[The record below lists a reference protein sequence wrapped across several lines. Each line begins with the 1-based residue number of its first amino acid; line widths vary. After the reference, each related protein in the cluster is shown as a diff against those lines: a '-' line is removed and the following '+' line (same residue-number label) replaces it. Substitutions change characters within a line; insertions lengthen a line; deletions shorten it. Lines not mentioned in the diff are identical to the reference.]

1 MKKPSVARRLRRT
14 GDMGLAGD
22 SLETVVC
29 SKCGQ
34 RFAIHS
40 ESELQQAGL
49 AERQAAWVSEQLVW
63 DHIQERKHHGTMK
76 LPELLQEEPASNSV
90 LY

>member
-1 MKKPSVARRLRRT
+1 
-14 GDMGLAGD
+14 MGLAGD

-29 SKCGQ
+29 GKCGQ

-40 ESELQQAGL
+40 ERQQAGL

-76 LPELLQEEPASNSV
+76 LPDLLQEESASNSV